1 MPWHFCYI
9 FPLVATLLI
18 EKGEEKS
25 NEIKYFI
32 KNSLRVST
40 HTRCVNM
47 LRAVEQPHWL
57 APCFCPEPCKFT
69 ISSHCAGQVWSF
81 LWNPKLM
88 RNFRLQCL
96 YFRGF
101 SVFVFFFKIL
111 KKKVKKNYS
120 WSANPSLISHPQPHP
135 TRTPPPSAWEYTAV
149 LNSLQKTS

>member
-32 KNSLRVST
+32 KNSLRVNT
-40 HTRCVNM
+40 HTKCVNT

-57 APCFCPEPCKFT
+57 APCFCPEPCKLT
-69 ISSHCAGQVWSF
+69 ISSHCAGQVLFEIQNSWET
-81 LWNPKLM
+81 L
-88 RNFRLQCL
+88 
-96 YFRGF
+96 GF
-101 SVFVFFFKIL
+101 SAYISEVLVFLFFFFL
-111 KKKVKKNYS
+111 DTKKKVKKNYS